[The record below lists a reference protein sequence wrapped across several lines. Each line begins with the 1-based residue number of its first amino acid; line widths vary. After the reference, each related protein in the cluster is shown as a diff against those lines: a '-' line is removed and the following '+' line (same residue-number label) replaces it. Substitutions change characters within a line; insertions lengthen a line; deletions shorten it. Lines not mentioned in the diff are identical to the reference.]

1 MSTAK
6 LEYIWLDGYVPT
18 QNMRSKTKILKDF
31 DGKLEVRSSS
41 LEHNMCRLD
50 EKMDNT
56 GNELSNL
63 KKNITKDRA
72 QIVRRILGHSV
83 TRDDML
89 SPKKLDGKMD
99 TASNTVEGLGTSMD
113 EKFQSLVH
121 KIKLHQS
128 GEYLTVEAL
137 EQVKFKSF
145 S

>member
-1 MSTAK
+1 
-6 LEYIWLDGYVPT
+6 
-18 QNMRSKTKILKDF
+18 
-31 DGKLEVRSSS
+31 
-41 LEHNMCRLD
+41 
-50 EKMDNT
+50 
-56 GNELSNL
+56 
-63 KKNITKDRA
+63 
-72 QIVRRILGHSV
+72 
-83 TRDDML
+83 
-89 SPKKLDGKMD
+89 MD

>member
-1 MSTAK
+1 MAEK
-6 LEYIWLDGYVPT
+6 QLFE
-18 QNMRSKTKILKDF
+18 SKIDELKKDF
-31 DGKLEVRSSS
+31 DGKLEVRSST
-41 LEHNMCRLD
+41 LEHNMFRLD

-63 KKNITKDRA
+63 KNNITKDRA
-72 QIVRRILGHSV
+72 HKARPILGLHINA
-83 TRDDML
+83 DGKL
-89 SPKKLDGKMD
+89 SHKKLDGKMD

>member
-1 MSTAK
+1 MGRPIIGHSVITDAV
-6 LEYIWLDGYVPT
+6 LT
-18 QNMRSKTKILKDF
+18 SA
-31 DGKLEVRSSS
+31 DGKLSY
-41 LEHNMCRLD
+41 
-50 EKMDNT
+50 
-56 GNELSNL
+56 
-63 KKNITKDRA
+63 
-72 QIVRRILGHSV
+72 
-83 TRDDML
+83 
-89 SPKKLDGKMD
+89 KKLDGKMD